1 MADFDDIRF
10 PDVVARGAQGGPER
24 RTEIVELTSGFEER
38 NTPWA
43 DSRRKYDVGSGIR
56 HPDHLAEVIAFF
68 EARSGRLRGFR
79 FKDWSDYKSSRPSA
93 PVTPLDQEIG
103 AADGTTTVFQL
114 SKAYHSGGRSWSRT
128 ITKPVEGTVAL
139 GVGGVPQVSGWSVD
153 LSTGQITF
161 DVAPASGTITAGFE
175 FDVPC
180 RFDTDI
186 IQTNLTNIRLGE
198 IRAIP
203 IVEVRV

>member
-1 MADFDDIRF
+1 MADFDEIRF
-10 PDVVARGAQGGPER
+10 PDVVAKGAQGGPER

-43 DSRRKYDVGSGIR
+43 GSRRRYDVGSGIR
-56 HPDHLAEVIAFF
+56 HPDHLAAVVAFF

-79 FKDWSDYKSSRPSA
+79 FKDWSDHKSCLPSGAVSATDQVLGAGDGSSR
-93 PVTPLDQEIG
+93 
-103 AADGTTTVFQL
+103 VFQL
-114 SKAYHSGGRSWSRT
+114 VKAYSSGGRSYSRP
-128 ITKPVEGTVAL
+128 ISKPVGGTVTVAINGL
-139 GVGGVPQVSGWSVD
+139 VQASGWSVD
-153 LSTGQITF
+153 LASGRISF
-161 DVAPASGTITAGFE
+161 AVALASGTITAGFE

-186 IQTNLTNIRLGE
+186 LQTNLTNIRLGE

>member
-56 HPDHLAEVIAFF
+56 HPDHLADVIAFF
-68 EARSGRLRGFR
+68 EARCGRLRGFR
-79 FKDWSDYKSSRPSA
+79 FKDWSDFKSSRPST
-93 PVTPLDQEIG
+93 PVTLLDQEIG
-103 AADGTTTVFQL
+103 VADGTTTSFRL
-114 SKAYHSGGRSWSRT
+114 SKAYSSGGRSWSRR
-128 ITKPVEGTVAL
+128 ITKPVAGTVVVAVD
-139 GVGGVPQVSGWSVD
+139 GTPQASGWSVD
-153 LSTGQITF
+153 STTGIITF
-161 DVAPASGTITAGFE
+161 DVAPVSGMITAGFE

-186 IQTNLTNIRLGE
+186 IQTNLANIRLGE

>member
-1 MADFDDIRF
+1 MADFDEIQF
-10 PDVVARGAQGGPER
+10 PEIVARGAQGGPER

-56 HPDHLAEVIAFF
+56 HPDHLAAVVSFF

-79 FKDWSDYKSSRPSA
+79 FKDWSDYKSARPSA
-93 PVTPLDQEIG
+93 PLTPLDQEIG
-103 AADGTTTVFQL
+103 AADGTRTTFQL
-114 SKAYHSGGRSWSRT
+114 SKAYSSGGRSWSRT
-128 ITKPVEGTVAL
+128 ITKPVAGTVVVAVD
-139 GVGGVPQVSGWSVD
+139 GTPQASGWSVD
-153 LSTGQITF
+153 LATGQVTF
-161 DVAPASGTITAGFE
+161 DVAPASGMITAGFE

-203 IVEVRV
+203 VVEVKI

>member
-1 MADFDDIRF
+1 MADFDEIRF

-79 FKDWSDYKSSRPSA
+79 FKDWSDYKSGKPSA

-103 AADGTTTVFQL
+103 MADGTTTIFQL
-114 SKAYHSGGRSWSRT
+114 ITAYSSGGRSWSRM
-128 ITKPVEGTVAL
+128 ITKPIAGTVVMAVDGAPL
-139 GVGGVPQVSGWSVD
+139 ASGWSLD
-153 LSTGQITF
+153 ATAGIITF
-161 DVAPASGTITAGFE
+161 DVAPVSGAITAGFE